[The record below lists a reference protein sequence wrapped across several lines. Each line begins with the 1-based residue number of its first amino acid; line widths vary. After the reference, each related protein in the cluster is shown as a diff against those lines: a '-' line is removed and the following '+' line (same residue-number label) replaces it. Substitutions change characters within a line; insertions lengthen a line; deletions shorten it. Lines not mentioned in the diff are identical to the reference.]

1 MLHSVCQQIWK
12 THQWPQV
19 WKRSVFIPIPKKG
32 SDKECS
38 NYYTMHSFCMLF
50 KVKKWKSFSCVWL
63 FNPGKD
69 PGILQAR
76 ILEWVAYPF
85 SSRSFWPRNQT
96 QVSCIAGRFFINWA
110 TREAPM
116 LVKVMLILQAGLQ
129 QCESQ
134 DLQIYKLSLEKAEGW
149 WDDLR
154 E

>member
-1 MLHSVCQQIWK
+1 MSTNLENSSVATGVEKVCFHSNPK
-12 THQWPQV
+12 ERQWQRMF
-19 WKRSVFIPIPKKG
+19 KLLYNALIL
-32 SDKECS
+32 
-38 NYYTMHSFCMLF
+38 LF
-50 KVKKWKSFSCVWL
+50 KVKKWKSLSRVWL

-69 PGILQAR
+69 PRILQAR

-96 QVSCIAGRFFINWA
+96 QVSCIAGRFFTNWA

-116 LVKVMLILQAGLQ
+116 LVKVMLKLQARLQ
-129 QCESQ
+129 QCVNQ